1 MSIPTFSAKRSVA
14 IREGLVVEVEN
25 ARRPVRRRGWMNI
38 AVFALS
44 GALVGGAVSGAAWAA
59 GSGLDGGRSPAAP
72 EVRIDDPNSTGVP
85 APAGIIPGSPIVS
98 LMDGGGSIRADAH
111 REVALDAP
119 EGATHV
125 RVTVACL
132 SLGTL
137 YWGLSADGNNPSI
150 FCSGASDIGIAN
162 TWYDFDLSDGDT
174 LYLDPKEGSFS
185 VGWQFLNL
193 VETAWGVTETGET
206 YGVAKPDGRTP
217 DLIAVT
223 GTAPD
228 GSFVN
233 GYARWDEMQ
242 GPMPE
247 NPKDAATWNPEP
259 RELPVFAPDGVTQ
272 IGVFTVG

>member
-1 MSIPTFSAKRSVA
+1 V
-14 IREGLVVEVEN
+14 EGTPRI
-25 ARRPVRRRGWMNI
+25 AQGRAWTNI

-59 GSGLDGGRSPAAP
+59 APGLDGRQRPAAP
-72 EVRIDDPNSTGVP
+72 EVRMDDPDGTGVP
-85 APAGIIPGSPIVS
+85 APAGVTPGSPIVS
-98 LMDGGGSIRADAH
+98 LLGGGGALMVDAH
-111 REVALDAP
+111 HEVKFDVP

-125 RVTVACL
+125 RVTVSCL

-137 YWGLSADGNNPSI
+137 YWGLNADGNNPSVM
-150 FCSGASDIGIAN
+150 CSGASDIGIAN
-162 TWYDFDLSDGDT
+162 TWFDFDLADGDT
-174 LYLDPKEGSFS
+174 LYLDPKEGSFAVS
-185 VGWQFLNL
+185 WQFLNL

-228 GSFVN
+228 GSQVD

-247 NPKDAATWNPEP
+247 SPEEAATSQPEP
-259 RELPVFAPDGVTQ
+259 FEVPVFGPDGVTQ
-272 IGVFTVG
+272 IGVFTVGG